1 MQLTA
6 TTFNPGFARPSR
18 STRPASAA
26 SGGIQ
31 DQVQLSTLSLAKS
44 PGTKMALQFAGIG
57 VMFGGMIASTNL
69 PPGWVG
75 AGIIG
80 SMCAGL
86 ALMALARD

>member
-1 MQLTA
+1 MNVTA
-6 TTFNPGFARPSR
+6 TAFNPTYATRALAAARPQ
-18 STRPASAA
+18 AS
-26 SGGIQ
+26 SSPQIE
-31 DQVQLSTLSLAKS
+31 DTLSLSTGLAKS
-44 PGTKMALQFAGIG
+44 PGQKQALQFAGIG

-75 AGIIG
+75 VGIIG